1 MFKSGDVGVH
11 ATERMAAPFPPQV
24 VYGLVYLSRFDEAFL
39 ILMSSPGP
47 GTGKSGPTL
56 VPLSALWTSASKL
69 KVTPHLFFWTAVEA
83 SHEQK
88 VAPGGFRLHTS
99 WMSLI
104 RACFQVFK
112 KKLPGFPFL
121 WYRVKSGLMTLRFV
135 CSSPAPLSDDDEG

>member
-1 MFKSGDVGVH
+1 M
-11 ATERMAAPFPPQV
+11 

-47 GTGKSGPTL
+47 GMGKSGPTL

-104 RACFQVFK
+104 QACFQVLK
-112 KKLPGFPFL
+112 NGFLFL